1 MRIQMSIDQQDARY
15 ERPGGEPRRK
25 ANIEYVFKITAV
37 LAGVIMVF
45 GVIIGSYFWNLV
57 FDPSNFDLK
66 LWLQNTIFIIIIS
79 LVMMVL
85 GFIDM
90 DATVKSMKRS
100 NYNRDR
106 AAFNED
112 VGSIYEDDTIVFFD
126 QFIPWLA
133 ERQLRQKKIRYLTAH
148 GISTADAENLIDY
161 ATEDD
166 LPIISGIKPG
176 EEPTDAKGKPIVREI
191 TLNGKNGEPM
201 TKKVV
206 VPAIKGKCAAY
217 VQDMLSGAV
226 TIDVED
232 PSYYLTDSK
241 TKELGKTSLE
251 SSKGTEK
258 ERRKYVVRQFITK
271 ALFVLVVSL
280 ITTLL
285 APSNHGGGDSGADAT
300 LAFRLVS
307 AFGGFAS
314 GSLAGLINVTYTTRW
329 INDKHKV
336 VNDFIKF
343 LKTGVFKPLTKE
355 QMDELTIKAFEE
367 KEAISVDDCRAMV
380 EDPAAGITES
390 KVFDT
395 LQNPM

>member
-1 MRIQMSIDQQDARY
+1 MRIQMSIDQQGARY
-15 ERPGGEPRRK
+15 ERPEGEPRRK

-37 LAGVIMVF
+37 LAGVIIVF

-66 LWLQNTIFIIIIS
+66 SWLQNTIFIIIIS

-191 TLNGKNGEPM
+191 TLNGKNGEPI

-285 APSNHGGGDSGADAT
+285 APSNQGGGDSGADAT

-343 LKTGVFKPLTKE
+343 FKTGVFKPLTKE

-367 KEAISVDDCRAMV
+367 KEAVSIDDCRVMA
-380 EDPAAGITES
+380 EDPSARITES